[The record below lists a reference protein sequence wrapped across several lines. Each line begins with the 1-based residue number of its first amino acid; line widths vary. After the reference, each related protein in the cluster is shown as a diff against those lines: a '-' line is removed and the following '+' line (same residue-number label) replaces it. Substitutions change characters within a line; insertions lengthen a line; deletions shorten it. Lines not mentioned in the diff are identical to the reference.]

1 VATTLTVVETMTI
14 PSILEVLVVIG
25 YCHGLECLYRDS
37 ISSDVVEA
45 NPAAPAVVQACILG
59 YKDGDGGGV
68 SIKSSQDDIPEWRR
82 PGGGGCGGLLPPN
95 SWRKPYDEEPVGNAF
110 AASYS
115 PRPGPPCT
123 NTNGPTLRPPHNRP
137 ATLIPPGRWERFG
150 DRDHEQ
156 GHPLHDREGDEPGKV
171 CCFCISRC
179 IHSRGLLIQGP
190 QELIGPEV
198 QNR

>member
-1 VATTLTVVETMTI
+1 MVVVSMC
-14 PSILEVLVVIG
+14 S
-25 YCHGLECLYRDS
+25 
-37 ISSDVVEA
+37 
-45 NPAAPAVVQACILG
+45 
-59 YKDGDGGGV
+59 DGGGV